1 MARVGVMA
9 DVHANLPALEAAL
22 GAIRR
27 LECDVVYS
35 LGDAI
40 AIGPHP
46 AECLDL
52 LLEAPGLVC
61 LMGNHDAWYVRGLPQ
76 PRPEWLSEGE
86 IAHQRWVHAQLG
98 PGRRGAVARWPW
110 VVSETFDGVRVTLLH
125 YEPAD
130 DPGCFAPCRRDS
142 SATDLDRLFAH
153 YGADVVCYG
162 HTHVTADVQG
172 AARYLNPGALG
183 CHRQATARFLVLD
196 CAAGRC
202 EVERHAVPY
211 DDGPLFAAFEERQ
224 VPERAFLYDT
234 FFGGRLASRKASA
247 R

>member
-142 SATDLDRLFAH
+142 TSPPTFRERPAISTRARWAATARRRR
-153 YGADVVCYG
+153 VSWSW
-162 HTHVTADVQG
+162 TARPG
-172 AARYLNPGALG
+172 AARSS
-183 CHRQATARFLVLD
+183 ATP
-196 CAAGRC
+196 CPMTTGRC
-202 EVERHAVPY
+202 SPRSRNDRCPSERSCTIPFSAGAWHLERHPPDEPGRGGSCAHPRAV
-211 DDGPLFAAFEERQ
+211 
-224 VPERAFLYDT
+224 
-234 FFGGRLASRKASA
+234 A
-247 R
+247 RE